1 MGTGTVDTK
10 GRRVA
15 KRITRIMWII
25 LAALFCWAIWKAFL
39 QDIVPR
45 ERTLF
50 LSYDSFV
57 DKASNIKNT
66 YPSEL
71 PSSAE
76 NIRYFHYRGGF
87 DTKTGISFTV
97 SRDEYQ
103 ELKKTYR
110 SVYLSK
116 EEENRYEC
124 KFVFDERVP
133 PEFLAEEELDY
144 LGEVFQN
151 KTDDYT
157 ILADKKLNGREDT
170 YYLNGILFNDDTRE
184 FVFLHYR
191 LLTGKHSNDTG
202 SSLSFHHSC
211 RDA

>member
-57 DKASNIKNT
+57 DKASIIKNT

-87 DTKTGISFTV
+87 DTKIGISFTV

-103 ELKKTYR
+103 ELKKRIVQFICQKRRKTGM
-110 SVYLSK
+110 SVSLYS
-116 EEENRYEC
+116 
-124 KFVFDERVP
+124 
-133 PEFLAEEELDY
+133 
-144 LGEVFQN
+144 
-151 KTDDYT
+151 T
-157 ILADKKLNGREDT
+157 NG
-170 YYLNGILFNDDTRE
+170 
-184 FVFLHYR
+184 
-191 LLTGKHSNDTG
+191 
-202 SSLSFHHSC
+202 
-211 RDA
+211 

>member
-57 DKASNIKNT
+57 DKASIIKNT

-87 DTKTGISFTV
+87 DTKIGISFTV

-103 ELKKTYR
+103 ELKKRIVQFICQKRRKTGM
-110 SVYLSK
+110 SVSLYSTNGCPRNFWQKKNWIIWGRYSK
-116 EEENRYEC
+116 IKQMITQYWLIKN
-124 KFVFDERVP
+124 
-133 PEFLAEEELDY
+133 
-144 LGEVFQN
+144 
-151 KTDDYT
+151 
-157 ILADKKLNGREDT
+157 
-170 YYLNGILFNDDTRE
+170 
-184 FVFLHYR
+184 
-191 LLTGKHSNDTG
+191 
-202 SSLSFHHSC
+202 
-211 RDA
+211 